1 MVGLGQSR
9 SKLFG
14 AWTDNVRAALRGGYW
29 NNGSNA
35 RAGFALNLNN
45 PPSNANINIGFR
57 AASPNCARRRY
68 PTWISSSALGKGV
81 QVPVAPETRPAKNI
95 NRQLMASRLRPSW
108 AAALIRGVRK
118 IAKTYTNLYPRIY
131 DFQNLELAYM
141 KARRAK
147 RFQEEVLQ
155 FSFNLESNLIQIQN
169 ELIYKTFRTGRY
181 RYFYVHDPKTRLVAA
196 LPFKDRV
203 VQHALCNV
211 IEPLFEERFI
221 PDSYACRVGRGIHA
235 GADRVM
241 QFLRVTQHKW
251 DRVYCLKAD
260 VSQYFPSINHAI
272 LKAIIRKRIACP
284 DTLWLIDEIIDSGG
298 DGGDCSRGLPIGNLT
313 SQLWANVYL
322 DQLDHFVKEILREK
336 YYVRYMDD
344 FVILG
349 GDKRHLWE
357 VKQEIEGFLAD
368 KLDLQLNGK
377 TGIWPISQGI
387 DFLGYRIWPTHRL
400 IRKSSIKR
408 MKRKLK
414 AFQRKYREGKI
425 DLEKINATIQS
436 WLGHVSHADSYNL
449 RKKLL
454 GCFVLTKGGDAYE
467 ENEDEPDNPVGR

>member
-1 MVGLGQSR
+1 
-9 SKLFG
+9 
-14 AWTDNVRAALRGGYW
+14 
-29 NNGSNA
+29 
-35 RAGFALNLNN
+35 
-45 PPSNANINIGFR
+45 
-57 AASPNCARRRY
+57 
-68 PTWISSSALGKGV
+68 
-81 QVPVAPETRPAKNI
+81 
-95 NRQLMASRLRPSW
+95 MASRF
-108 AAALIRGVRK
+108 AAVMGCHPHKGVGK

-131 DFQNLELAYM
+131 DFENLELAYM
-141 KARRAK
+141 KARRSK
-147 RFQEEVLQ
+147 RFQEEVLK

-169 ELIYKTFRTGRY
+169 ELIYKTFRTGQY
-181 RYFYVHDPKTRLVAA
+181 RYFWVNDPKKRLVAA

-211 IEPLFEERFI
+211 IEPLFDERFI
-221 PDSYACRVGRGIHA
+221 YDSYACRVGRGIHA
-235 GADRVM
+235 GADRVTH
-241 QFLRVTQHKW
+241 FLQVAQHKW

-260 VSQYFPSINHAI
+260 ISQYFPSINHAI

-284 DTLWLIDEIIDSGG
+284 DTLWLINEIIDSGG
-298 DGGDCSRGLPIGNLT
+298 DGSDCPRGLPIGNLT

-322 DQLDHFVKEILREK
+322 DQLDHFVKEVLREP

-349 GDKRHLWE
+349 GDKGHLWQ
-357 VKQEIEGFLAD
+357 VKREIEGFLAD
-368 KLDLQLNGK
+368 KLDLRLNGK

-400 IRKSSIKR
+400 VRKSSIRR

-449 RKKLL
+449 RNKLL
-454 GCFVLTKGGDAYE
+454 GSFVLTKGGDVCAGDK
-467 ENEDEPDNPVGR
+467 DEHEHH